1 MNVLPINKIILAS
14 IAFALTNWKKILEIS
29 ILPVLISIPFL
40 AILPDMLSIMES
52 VFSKKEVADIQL
64 PDNTMI
70 YLLLFFYGYLTLSI
84 NVYRLVIL
92 GQNSVSG
99 IVPVL
104 NFNKIIRFV
113 GLTLLIGLATTAPVI
128 ISGIAF
134 LQLIV
139 YFLVI
144 PITLN
149 FINIAIG
156 QPSKYKWNL
165 SFISQANLFF
175 LQIVLPALVGM
186 IFSSL
191 VSLIGLPDILGWVF
205 KAIVFYWTL
214 ISLALCYQ
222 FIVKKNIRVQD

>member
-1 MNVLPINKIILAS
+1 MNVLPINKIMLAS
-14 IAFALTNWKKILEIS
+14 VAFALTNWKKILEIS

-40 AILPDMLSIMES
+40 AILPDMLNIMNS
-52 VFSKKEVADIQL
+52 VFSNKEVADIQL
-64 PDNTMI
+64 PDNVMI

-113 GLTLLIGLATTAPVI
+113 GLALFIGLATMAPVI
-128 ISGIAF
+128 ISGITF
-134 LQLIV
+134 LQLIM
-139 YFLVI
+139 YFLII

-149 FINIAIG
+149 FINIAID
-156 QPSKYKWNL
+156 QPLKYKWDLNL
-165 SFISQANLFF
+165 ISQANLFF
-175 LQIVLPALVGM
+175 LQIILPALVGM

-191 VSLIGLPDILGWVF
+191 ISLIGLPDMLGWVV

-222 FIVKKNIRVQD
+222 LVVKQTTKV

>member
-1 MNVLPINKIILAS
+1 MNALPINKIMLAS
-14 IAFALTNWKKILEIS
+14 VAFALMNWKKILEIS

-40 AILPDMLSIMES
+40 AILPDTLNIMNS
-52 VFSKKEVADIQL
+52 VFSNKEVADIQL
-64 PDNTMI
+64 PDNMMI
-70 YLLLFFYGYLTLSI
+70 YLSLFFYGYLTLSI

-104 NFNKIIRFV
+104 NFNKIIHFV
-113 GLTLLIGLATTAPVI
+113 GLTLFIGLVTMAPVI

-134 LQLIV
+134 LQLIM

-149 FINIAIG
+149 FINIAID

-165 SFISQANLFF
+165 NFISQANLFF
-175 LQIVLPALVGM
+175 LQIVLPALAGM
-186 IFSSL
+186 IFSFL
-191 VSLIGLPDILGWVF
+191 VSLIGLPDILGWVV

-222 FIVKKNIRVQD
+222 LVVKQNAKT

>member
-1 MNVLPINKIILAS
+1 MLAS
-14 IAFALTNWKKILEIS
+14 VAFALMNWKKILEIS

-40 AILPDMLSIMES
+40 AILPDILNIMNS
-52 VFSKKEVADIQL
+52 VFSNKEVADIQL
-64 PDNTMI
+64 PDNMMI

-104 NFNKIIRFV
+104 NFNKIIHFV
-113 GLTLLIGLATTAPVI
+113 GLTLFIGLVTMAPVI

-134 LQLIV
+134 LQLIM

-149 FINIAIG
+149 FINIAID

-165 SFISQANLFF
+165 NFISQANLFF
-175 LQIVLPALVGM
+175 LQIVLPALAGM
-186 IFSSL
+186 IFSFL
-191 VSLIGLPDILGWVF
+191 MSLIGLPDMLGWVV

-222 FIVKKNIRVQD
+222 LVVKQNAKA

>member
-1 MNVLPINKIILAS
+1 MNVLPINKIMLAS
-14 IAFALTNWKKILEIS
+14 VAFALTNWKKILEIS

-40 AILPDMLSIMES
+40 AILPDMLNIMNS
-52 VFSKKEVADIQL
+52 VFSNKEVADIQL
-64 PDNTMI
+64 PDNMMI

-113 GLTLLIGLATTAPVI
+113 GLTLFIGLATMAPVI
-128 ISGIAF
+128 ISGITF
-134 LQLIV
+134 LQLII
-139 YFLVI
+139 YFLII

-149 FINIAIG
+149 FINIAID
-156 QPSKYKWNL
+156 QPSKYKWDLN
-165 SFISQANLFF
+165 FISQANLFF
-175 LQIVLPALVGM
+175 LQIILPALVGM

-191 VSLIGLPDILGWVF
+191 ISLIGLPDVLGWTV
-205 KAIVFYWTL
+205 KVIVFYWTL

-222 FIVKKNIRVQD
+222 LVVKQNTKA

>member
-1 MNVLPINKIILAS
+1 MN
-14 IAFALTNWKKILEIS
+14 
-29 ILPVLISIPFL
+29 
-40 AILPDMLSIMES
+40 S

-64 PDNTMI
+64 PDNMMI

-84 NVYRLVIL
+84 NMYRLVIL

-113 GLTLLIGLATTAPVI
+113 GLTLFIGLVTMAPVI

-134 LQLIV
+134 LQLIM
-139 YFLVI
+139 YFLVV

-149 FINIAIG
+149 FINIATD

-165 SFISQANLFF
+165 NFISQANLFF
-175 LQIVLPALVGM
+175 LQIFLPALAGM
-186 IFSSL
+186 IFSFL
-191 VSLIGLPDILGWVF
+191 VSLIGLPDMLGWMV

-222 FIVKKNIRVQD
+222 LVVKQNAKA

>member
-1 MNVLPINKIILAS
+1 MNVLPINKIMLAS
-14 IAFALTNWKKILEIS
+14 VAFALTNWKKILEIS

-40 AILPDMLSIMES
+40 AILPDMLNIMNS
-52 VFSKKEVADIQL
+52 VFSNKEVADIQL
-64 PDNTMI
+64 PDNIMI

-113 GLTLLIGLATTAPVI
+113 GLTLFIGLATMAPVI
-128 ISGIAF
+128 ISGITF
-134 LQLIV
+134 LQLIM
-139 YFLVI
+139 YFLII

-149 FINIAIG
+149 FINIAID
-156 QPSKYKWNL
+156 QPSKYKWDLN
-165 SFISQANLFF
+165 FISQANLFF
-175 LQIVLPALVGM
+175 LQIILPALVGM

-191 VSLIGLPDILGWVF
+191 ISLIGLPDVLGWTV
-205 KAIVFYWTL
+205 KVIVFYWTL

-222 FIVKKNIRVQD
+222 LVVKQNTKA

>member
-1 MNVLPINKIILAS
+1 MNVLPINKIMLAS
-14 IAFALTNWKKILEIS
+14 VAFALTNWKKILEIS

-40 AILPDMLSIMES
+40 VILPDMLNIINS
-52 VFSKKEVADIQL
+52 VFNNKEIADIQL
-64 PDNTMI
+64 PDNMMI

-99 IVPVL
+99 IIPVL

-113 GLTLLIGLATTAPVI
+113 GLTLFIGLATMAPVI

-134 LQLIV
+134 LQLIM
-139 YFLVI
+139 YFLII

-149 FINIAIG
+149 FINIAIN
-156 QPSKYKWNL
+156 QPSKYKWDLN
-165 SFISQANLFF
+165 FVSQANLFF
-175 LQIVLPALVGM
+175 LQIILPALVGM

-191 VSLIGLPDILGWVF
+191 ISLIGLPDILGWAV

-222 FIVKKNIRVQD
+222 LVVKQKTKA

>member
-1 MNVLPINKIILAS
+1 MNALPIYKIMLAS
-14 IAFALTNWKKILEIS
+14 VAFAFTHWKKILEIS

-40 AILPDMLSIMES
+40 AILPDILSIMNS

-64 PDNTMI
+64 PDNMMI

-84 NVYRLVIL
+84 NMYRLVIL

-113 GLTLLIGLATTAPVI
+113 GLTLFIGLVTMAPVI

-134 LQLIV
+134 LQLIM
-139 YFLVI
+139 YFLVV

-149 FINIAIG
+149 FINIATD

-165 SFISQANLFF
+165 NFISQANLFF
-175 LQIVLPALVGM
+175 LQIFLPALAGM
-186 IFSSL
+186 IFSFL
-191 VSLIGLPDILGWVF
+191 VSLIGLPDMLGWMV

-222 FIVKKNIRVQD
+222 LVVKQNAKA

>member
-1 MNVLPINKIILAS
+1 MNALPINKIMLAS
-14 IAFALTNWKKILEIS
+14 VAFALMNWKKILEIS

-40 AILPDMLSIMES
+40 AILPDILSIMNS
-52 VFSKKEVADIQL
+52 VFSNKEIADIQL
-64 PDNTMI
+64 PDNMMI

-113 GLTLLIGLATTAPVI
+113 GLTLFIGLVTMAPVI

-134 LQLIV
+134 LQLIM
-139 YFLVI
+139 YFLVM

-149 FINIAIG
+149 FINIATD

-165 SFISQANLFF
+165 NFISQANLFF
-175 LQIVLPALVGM
+175 LQIVLPALAGM
-186 IFSSL
+186 IFSFL
-191 VSLIGLPDILGWVF
+191 MSLIGLPDMLGWVV

-222 FIVKKNIRVQD
+222 LVVKQNAKA

>member
-1 MNVLPINKIILAS
+1 MNALPIYKIMLAS
-14 IAFALTNWKKILEIS
+14 VAFALTNWKKILEVS

-40 AILPDMLSIMES
+40 VILPDIFSIMNS
-52 VFSKKEVADIQL
+52 VFSNKEVADIQL
-64 PDNTMI
+64 PDNMMI

-113 GLTLLIGLATTAPVI
+113 GLTLFIGLITTAPVI
-128 ISGIAF
+128 ISGIPF
-134 LQLIV
+134 LQLIM
-139 YFLVI
+139 YFLMI

-149 FINIAIG
+149 FINIAID
-156 QPSKYKWNL
+156 QPSRYKWNL
-165 SFISQANLFF
+165 NFISQANLFF
-175 LQIVLPALVGM
+175 LQIVFPALADM
-186 IFSSL
+186 IFSFL
-191 VSLIGLPDILGWVF
+191 VSLIGPPDILGWAV

-222 FIVKKNIRVQD
+222 LVVKQNVKA

>member
-1 MNVLPINKIILAS
+1 MNALPIYKIMLAS
-14 IAFALTNWKKILEIS
+14 VAFSLTNWKKILEVS

-40 AILPDMLSIMES
+40 AILPDILSIMNS
-52 VFSKKEVADIQL
+52 VFSNKEVADIQL
-64 PDNTMI
+64 PDNMMI

-84 NVYRLVIL
+84 NMYRLVIL

-113 GLTLLIGLATTAPVI
+113 ALTLFIGLVTMAPVI

-134 LQLIV
+134 LQLIM
-139 YFLVI
+139 YFLII

-149 FINIAIG
+149 FINIAID
-156 QPSKYKWNL
+156 QPSRYKRNL
-165 SFISQANLFF
+165 NFISQANLFF
-175 LQIVLPALVGM
+175 LQIVLPALADM
-186 IFSSL
+186 IFSFL
-191 VSLIGLPDILGWVF
+191 VSLTGLPDILGWVV

-222 FIVKKNIRVQD
+222 LIVKQNAKA

>member
-1 MNVLPINKIILAS
+1 MNVLPINKIMLAS
-14 IAFALTNWKKILEIS
+14 VAFALTNWKKILEIS

-40 AILPDMLSIMES
+40 AILPDMLNIMNS
-52 VFSKKEVADIQL
+52 VFSNKEVADIQL
-64 PDNTMI
+64 PDNVMI

-113 GLTLLIGLATTAPVI
+113 GLALFIGLATMAPVI
-128 ISGIAF
+128 ISGITF
-134 LQLIV
+134 LQLIM
-139 YFLVI
+139 YFLII

-149 FINIAIG
+149 FINIAID
-156 QPSKYKWNL
+156 QPSKYKWDLNL
-165 SFISQANLFF
+165 ISQANLFF
-175 LQIVLPALVGM
+175 LQIILPALVGM

-191 VSLIGLPDILGWVF
+191 ILLIGLPDILGWAV

-222 FIVKKNIRVQD
+222 LVVKQTTKV

>member
-1 MNVLPINKIILAS
+1 MLAS
-14 IAFALTNWKKILEIS
+14 VAFALTNWKKILEIS

-40 AILPDMLSIMES
+40 AILPDMLNIMNS
-52 VFSKKEVADIQL
+52 VFSNKEVADIQL
-64 PDNTMI
+64 PDNMMI

-113 GLTLLIGLATTAPVI
+113 GLTLFIGLATMAPVI
-128 ISGIAF
+128 ISGITF
-134 LQLIV
+134 LQLII
-139 YFLVI
+139 YFLII

-149 FINIAIG
+149 FINIAID
-156 QPSKYKWNL
+156 QPSKYKWDLN
-165 SFISQANLFF
+165 FISQANLFF
-175 LQIVLPALVGM
+175 LQIILPALVGM

-191 VSLIGLPDILGWVF
+191 ISLIGLPDVLGWTV
-205 KAIVFYWTL
+205 KVIVFYWTL

-222 FIVKKNIRVQD
+222 LVVKQNTKA

>member
-1 MNVLPINKIILAS
+1 MNALPINKIMLAS
-14 IAFALTNWKKILEIS
+14 VAFALMNWKKILEIS

-40 AILPDMLSIMES
+40 AILPDILNIMNS
-52 VFSKKEVADIQL
+52 VFSNKEVADIQL
-64 PDNTMI
+64 PDNMMI

-104 NFNKIIRFV
+104 NFNKIIHFV
-113 GLTLLIGLATTAPVI
+113 GLTLFIGLVTMAPVI

-134 LQLIV
+134 LQLIM

-149 FINIAIG
+149 FINIAID

-165 SFISQANLFF
+165 NFISQANLFF
-175 LQIVLPALVGM
+175 LQIVLPALAGM
-186 IFSSL
+186 IFSFL
-191 VSLIGLPDILGWVF
+191 MSLIGLPDMLGWVV

-222 FIVKKNIRVQD
+222 LVVKQNAKA

>member
-1 MNVLPINKIILAS
+1 MLAS
-14 IAFALTNWKKILEIS
+14 VAFSLTNWKKILEVS

-40 AILPDMLSIMES
+40 AILPDILSIMNS
-52 VFSKKEVADIQL
+52 VFSNKEVADIQL
-64 PDNTMI
+64 PDNMMI

-84 NVYRLVIL
+84 NMYRLVIL

-113 GLTLLIGLATTAPVI
+113 ALTLFIGLVTMAPVI

-134 LQLIV
+134 LQLIM
-139 YFLVI
+139 YFLII

-149 FINIAIG
+149 FINIAID
-156 QPSKYKWNL
+156 QPSRYKRNL
-165 SFISQANLFF
+165 NFISQANLFF
-175 LQIVLPALVGM
+175 LQIVLPALADM
-186 IFSSL
+186 IFSFL
-191 VSLIGLPDILGWVF
+191 VSLTGLPDILGWVV

-222 FIVKKNIRVQD
+222 LIVKQNAKA